1 MEWTQAGLA
10 AAGFQGFST
19 LADLDGSQVP
29 PAPGVYAVLRPSV
42 EPPVFRA
49 ESPAGKFK
57 GKDPSVPIA
66 ALMEAWVPGVAVLY
80 LGKAGKQK
88 GLSRRLG
95 EYRRHGS
102 GRRVGHWGGRFIWQL
117 VDSGDLLVAW
127 KATPGADP
135 EQVEADLII
144 AFVSQHGR
152 RPFANR
158 KIGSAAAPPFAS
170 PQGS

>member
-1 MEWTQAGLA
+1 MEWTRAGLA

-19 LADLDGSQVP
+19 LADLDESSAP
-29 PAPGVYAVLRPSV
+29 PEPGVYAVLRPSV
-42 EPPVFRA
+42 ELPVFRA

-57 GKDPSVPIA
+57 GKDPTVPVT
-66 ALMEAWVPGVAVLY
+66 ALAEAWVPGVAVLY
-80 LGKAGKQK
+80 LGKAGGRK

-117 VDSGDLLVAW
+117 VDSADLLVAW
-127 KATPGADP
+127 KATPDTDP
-135 EQVEADLII
+135 EQVEAELIA
-144 AFVSQHGR
+144 AFVSQYGQ

-158 KIGSAAAPPFAS
+158 KLGRSATGISNSPPS
-170 PQGS
+170 S